1 MVRAVIVEGNPPF
14 RQALKNI
21 FLSRFP
27 SVALGEAANGKE
39 AIDLV
44 ETLPPDLILIDI
56 KLPDD
61 NALELTQKI
70 KTRCQKVVVILL
82 GSYDL
87 PEYREM
93 ACLHG
98 ADYFIPKDSPVED
111 YLALIESILST

>member
-14 RQALKNI
+14 RQVLKNI
-21 FLSRFP
+21 FHSRFP
-27 SVALGEAANGKE
+27 SIALGEAANGKD
-39 AIDLV
+39 AMDLI
-44 ETLPPDLILIDI
+44 ETFPPDLILIDI
-56 KLPDD
+56 KLPGD

-70 KTRCQKVVVILL
+70 KTRYQKVVVVIL

-98 ADYFIPKDSPVED
+98 ADYFISKDSPVED
-111 YLALIESILST
+111 YFTLIESILST